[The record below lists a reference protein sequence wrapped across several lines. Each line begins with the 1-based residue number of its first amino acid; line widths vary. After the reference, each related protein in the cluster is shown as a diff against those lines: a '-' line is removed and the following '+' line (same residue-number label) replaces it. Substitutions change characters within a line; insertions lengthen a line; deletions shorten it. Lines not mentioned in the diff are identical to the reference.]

1 MGKNRES
8 HEALP
13 ERARWDDLE
22 AFQEIYKGIQKNRTI
37 EEVGQSHAHSY
48 GGPRTLYRRL
58 DRLEKALEAQL
69 IFRERWSRETRITPA
84 GEKLYQQLEQ
94 IISLKKNLEKEFQS
108 KRPLIRIATSES
120 IAFHIIAKVL
130 ATTPNKEQFPVELH
144 FREGNDWH
152 DAIEIVRRG
161 EADIAMLNVPTT
173 AMPLA
178 DLRSKILSEPLAWPL
193 IVHPKHRFA
202 HRQHNRKLQPVR
214 FEELRQEDM
223 TIHQM
228 YQNDFLPGRVSRS
241 LFVVPRLASGLAL
254 VQQGA
259 AVAPWCEAL
268 ARLAPAEGVVKV
280 PLDSKLCCV
289 SVMVFAH
296 HFPLYPPEPIKSFLK
311 RSQQIFQEAIESAHQ
326 HL

>member
-37 EEVGQSHAHSY
+37 EEVGQSKSHSY

-58 DRLEKALEAQL
+58 DRLEKALDAQL
-69 IFRERWSRETRITPA
+69 IFRERWSRETRVAPA
-84 GEKLYQQLEQ
+84 GEKLYQQLEH
-94 IISLKKNLEKEFQS
+94 ILSLKQGLEKEFQS
-108 KRPLIRIATSES
+108 QRPLIRVATSES
-120 IAFHIIAKVL
+120 IAFHIIARVL
-130 ATTPNKEQFPVELH
+130 AATPNKEKFPIELH

-152 DAIEIVRRG
+152 EAIEILRRG

-173 AMPLA
+173 AMPLP
-178 DLRSKILSEPLAWPL
+178 DLRSQILSPPLPWPL

-202 HRQHNRKLQPVR
+202 HRHRGGKLQPVR
-214 FEELRQEDM
+214 FEELRNEDM

-228 YQNDFLPGRVSRS
+228 YQTDFLPGRVSRS
-241 LFVVPRLASGLAL
+241 LFVVPRLWSGFAL
-254 VQQGA
+254 VQQGVA
-259 AVAPWCEAL
+259 IAPWCEAIS
-268 ARLAPAEGVVKV
+268 RLSPREGVVKV

-289 SVMVFAH
+289 SVIVFAH
-296 HFPLYPPEPIKSFLK
+296 HFPLYPPEPIKSFLD
-311 RSQQIFQEAIESAHQ
+311 RSQQIFREAIESTHQ
-326 HL
+326 H